1 MKRQRNGNSMLRS
14 SRLMHTFLLS
24 KNISLKTCPASP
36 KCEGITSHVVLLLSD
51 ISKTQYQWRVGGIHR
66 QYLVLRY
73 QVLRLWPVLVLAL
86 VLKIP
91 SSQVLVLVLVLTN
104 WFSRLIG
111 IGIGIDLKRHS
122 SPNLQQIPKRDLYT
136 LIVCFKLSK
145 AKVHK

>member
-51 ISKTQYQWRVGGIHR
+51 ISKTQWRVGGRHR
-66 QYLVLRY
+66 QYLVLVLRY

-91 SSQVLVLVLVLTN
+91 SSQVLVLVLTN

-145 AKVHK
+145 SA

>member
-51 ISKTQYQWRVGGIHR
+51 ISKTQWRVGSRHR
-66 QYLVLRY
+66 QYLVLVLRY

-91 SSQVLVLVLVLTN
+91 SSQVLVLVLTN

-111 IGIGIDLKRHS
+111 IGIDLKKHS
-122 SPNLQQIPKRDLYT
+122 SPNQQQIPKRDLYP
-136 LIVCFKLSK
+136 LIQ
-145 AKVHK
+145 

>member
-51 ISKTQYQWRVGGIHR
+51 ISKTQWSVGGRHR
-66 QYLVLRY
+66 QYLVLVLRY

-122 SPNLQQIPKRDLYT
+122 SQNLQQIPKRDLYT
-136 LIVCFKLSK
+136 LIQ
-145 AKVHK
+145 